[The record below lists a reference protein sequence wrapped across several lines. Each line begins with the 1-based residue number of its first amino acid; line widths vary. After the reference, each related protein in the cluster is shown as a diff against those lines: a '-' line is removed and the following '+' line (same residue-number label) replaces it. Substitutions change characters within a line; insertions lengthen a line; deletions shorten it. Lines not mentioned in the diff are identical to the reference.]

1 MNNIQRNRIE
11 EAHAWAV
18 EHGWTPLTAE
28 EKVEFWKAV
37 ADCTN
42 L

>member
-1 MNNIQRNRIE
+1 MEHKNRIE
-11 EAHAWAV
+11 EAQTWAI
-18 EHGWTPLTAE
+18 EHGWTPLTPE